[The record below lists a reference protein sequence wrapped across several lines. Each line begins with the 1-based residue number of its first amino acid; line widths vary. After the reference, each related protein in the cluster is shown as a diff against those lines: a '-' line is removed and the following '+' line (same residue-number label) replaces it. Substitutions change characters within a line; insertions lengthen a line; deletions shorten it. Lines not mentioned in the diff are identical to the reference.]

1 MIQMISIILLLFYV
15 YVCTICAKSIV
26 KTKNGPV
33 SGKTIEL
40 FNTKVT
46 EYLGIPFAKPPI
58 GDLRFKSPQPLDE
71 PAWHETFNADKPAN
85 ACLQGVNMKGFEG
98 MDFFVKKKEQSE
110 DCLQLNMWVPQKPNG
125 AVLVFIFGGGFRFG
139 SPSLDIY
146 NGSVLAAKTRT
157 IVVNLNYRLGI
168 FGLAYMCCGTDVQGN
183 MALLDQQMGMRWVF
197 RNIKSFK
204 GDPNRITLW
213 GHGAGSASATAHLY
227 AKQSHKYF
235 KRIIAGSGVIT
246 NIWARNYPQRVDDSV
261 RIGSFAYGC
270 QRNHHDIYECLKK
283 LNDSDLLSISE
294 KFSKQSDAPF
304 TYGINIVTKDNV
316 FFQGNIEEKI
326 ETKNMKTD
334 VDIMIGMTSNE
345 GSFFLPT
352 LKDHELFGCAK
363 NDSILFQY
371 KEKTCKMK
379 KKDFNLFYKYF
390 TNTLNCN
397 ITETEILKRFYYQK
411 DCIKDYRKCALKFL
425 ADVAFDCDILQFAR
439 MCAFKIDGYIYFYIL
454 DVTSSLLKFP
464 KWVKSVHGAEIEY
477 AFGLPF
483 RQPRLYD
490 KKLLTKAK
498 RFSDKLMKI
507 IGRFAKSGKPGYK
520 WNKFNPYNMKAA
532 KLDFSIIWKK
542 KIKHIKKSI
551 TTRCKMINKYT
562 SKYITH

>member
-1 MIQMISIILLLFYV
+1 MCLQF
-15 YVCTICAKSIV
+15 AK
-26 KTKNGPV
+26 KELWKQ
-33 SGKTIEL
+33 KMKL

-71 PAWHETFNADKPAN
+71 PAWNQTFEADKPAN
-85 ACLQGVNMKGFEG
+85 ACLQGINMKGFEG
-98 MDFFVKKKEQSE
+98 MDFFAKKKEQSE

-197 RNIKSFK
+197 RNIKFF
-204 GDPNRITLW
+204 GGRPNRITLW
-213 GHGAGSASATAHLY
+213 GYGAGSASATAHLY

-246 NIWARNYPQRVDDSV
+246 NIWARNYPQYVDGNV
-261 RIGSFAYGC
+261 RIGGLAYGC
-270 QRNHHDIYECLKK
+270 RGNHHDIYECLKK
-283 LNDSDLLSISE
+283 LNESDLLNLNE
-294 KFSKQSDAPF
+294 KFSKISNAPF
-304 TYGINIVTKDNV
+304 TYGFHVVKKENV
-316 FFQGNIEEKI
+316 FFQGDIEEKI
-326 ETKNMKTD
+326 GTKDMKTD
-334 VDIMIGMTSNE
+334 VDIMIGMTNNE

-363 NDSILFQY
+363 KDSKLFKY
-371 KEKTCKMK
+371 NKNTCKMNK
-379 KKDFNLFYKYF
+379 SHYDLFYKYF
-390 TNTLNCN
+390 TNTMECN
-397 ITETEILKRFYYQK
+397 TTEIELLKEYYYKK
-411 DCIKDYRKCALKFL
+411 DCKKDYRKCALKFL
-425 ADVAFDCDILQFAR
+425 TDVAFGCDILQFAR
-439 MCAFKIDGYIYFYIL
+439 KCAFKIDGYIYFYIL
-454 DVTSSLLKFP
+454 DVTSSLVKFP

-483 RQPRLYD
+483 RKPRLYN

-498 RFSDKLMKI
+498 KFSEKLMKI
-507 IGRFAKSGKPGYK
+507 IGKFAEIGKPGYK
-520 WNKFNPYNMKAA
+520 WNKLNPYNMKAA
-532 KLDFSIIWKK
+532 KLDFSIIRKK
-542 KIKHIKKSI
+542 KVKHIKKSI
-551 TTRCKMINKYT
+551 TTRCRMINKYT
-562 SKYITH
+562 SKYIIH